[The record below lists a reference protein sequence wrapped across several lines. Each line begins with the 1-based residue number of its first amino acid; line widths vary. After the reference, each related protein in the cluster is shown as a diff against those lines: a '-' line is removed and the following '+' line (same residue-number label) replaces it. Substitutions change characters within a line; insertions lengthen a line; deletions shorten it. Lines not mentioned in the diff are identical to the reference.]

1 MLEKLKDK
9 STLKKLSIIIILL
22 VMVLSLILAYFSHLK
37 AMKREPVKFES
48 LAPDEISKDLIV
60 DVTLYDNFGCFMEEY
75 RNSQDT
81 IIPIPTSLYYV
92 IWTGDDKAEDY
103 RYMGI
108 KVPAS
113 DQEAMD
119 EMAEAFYNGY
129 GYSDPI
135 SYSGVIKRMTP
146 EEYNKYFTQ
155 YFEEGG
161 LSADEIDDWLI
172 PYYIDTDA
180 HVESKATSGWLLLG
194 ITAAFILFAVI
205 RRG

>member
-22 VMVLSLILAYFSHLK
+22 VIALGLILAYFSHLK
-37 AMKREPVKFES
+37 AVKREPVKFES

-60 DVTLYDNFGCFMEEY
+60 DVTLYDNFGCYMEEY
-75 RNSQDT
+75 QYTQGAT
-81 IIPIPTSLYYV
+81 IPLPTSLYYV

-108 KVPAS
+108 KVPVS

-129 GYSDPI
+129 RYSDPI

-180 HVESKATSGWLLLG
+180 QTGSEATSGWLLVVF
-194 ITAAFILFAVI
+194 IAVFILLAVI
-205 RRG
+205 LRL